1 MTVWGGGF
9 NRRQLLS
16 VYSLCL
22 PITDS
27 ESLHYE
33 FGSPGI
39 TPTSTEMVYYIGAR
53 AAVHGRDE
61 ASDSANPFWDLR
73 GSRRR
78 IAPARRQDQAARAA
92 VSGFSDVA
100 GASRRGCRAGR
111 APEEALASGHFR
123 RFRSRTE
130 QSRQQAPR
138 GVR

>member
-1 MTVWGGGF
+1 MTVWGGDF

-16 VYSLCL
+16 LYSLCL
-22 PITDS
+22 LITDS

-33 FGSPGI
+33 AGSFGIAGRRRNGI
-39 TPTSTEMVYYIGAR
+39 LHWLALPP
-53 AAVHGRDE
+53 HGRE
-61 ASDSANPFWDLR
+61 KAYDSANPFWDLR
-73 GSRRR
+73 GSGWRV
-78 IAPARRQDQAARAA
+78 APARRQDQAARAA
-92 VSGFSDVA
+92 ASGSSDVA

-123 RFRSRTE
+123 RLRSRTE